1 MQADIVVKAIM
12 IGLLLWSIWS
22 LAIMFEKWIR
32 LRTLNARAE
41 KFEDAFWSGGSLD
54 ALYERVAKKGPR
66 SDGRDLRRRDARME
80 TGERTR
86 RVRIGGAA
94 LHGNLQQRV
103 DRVMAVTIGREMAQV
118 EKYMNVL
125 ATAGSTA
132 TFVGLA
138 GTVYGI
144 MSSFTSIAAEQNTS
158 LAVVAPGIA
167 EALLSTLLGLVVA
180 IPAVMAYNKF
190 ASDIGRYGERL
201 DGFSAEFS
209 AILSRHLEGKGLMAG
224 GIIPAIPRGG
234 GRRRSIGRLA
244 EINVTPLVD
253 VMLVLLIVFMV
264 TAPLLTTGVHV
275 DLPKSKAA
283 PLPKRRQAARNLDR
297 QAKGQIFLQ
306 ETPVDSGAAG
316 AEAERDLPGKS

>member
-1 MQADIVVKAIM
+1 MESKAVEATQIVPAAGMAPHDFSVVGLFMQADIVVKAIM

-22 LAIMFEKWIR
+22 LAIMLEKWIR

-54 ALYERVAKKGPR
+54 ALYERVAKKVRDPMVATFVAGMREWKLANERAGP
-66 SDGRDLRRRDARME
+66 AN
-80 TGERTR
+80 
-86 RVRIGGAA
+86 GAIY
-94 LHGNLQQRV
+94 GNLQTRV

-209 AILSRHLEGKGLMAG
+209 AILSRHLEGK
-224 GIIPAIPRGG
+224 
-234 GRRRSIGRLA
+234 
-244 EINVTPLVD
+244 D
-253 VMLVLLIVFMV
+253 
-264 TAPLLTTGVHV
+264 
-275 DLPKSKAA
+275 
-283 PLPKRRQAARNLDR
+283 
-297 QAKGQIFLQ
+297 
-306 ETPVDSGAAG
+306 
-316 AEAERDLPGKS
+316 

>member
-1 MQADIVVKAIM
+1 MDPKAVDATQIAAPAGLAPHDFSVIGLFMQADIVVKAIM

-54 ALYERVAKKGPR
+54 VLYERVAKKV
-66 SDGRDLRRRDARME
+66 RDPMVATFVAGMREWKLAS
-80 TGERTR
+80 ER
-86 RVRIGGAA
+86 GGANGGA

-209 AILSRHLEGKGLMAG
+209 AILSRHLEGK
-224 GIIPAIPRGG
+224 
-234 GRRRSIGRLA
+234 
-244 EINVTPLVD
+244 D
-253 VMLVLLIVFMV
+253 
-264 TAPLLTTGVHV
+264 
-275 DLPKSKAA
+275 
-283 PLPKRRQAARNLDR
+283 
-297 QAKGQIFLQ
+297 
-306 ETPVDSGAAG
+306 
-316 AEAERDLPGKS
+316 

>member
-1 MQADIVVKAIM
+1 MDSKAVDATQIVPPAGLAPHDFSVIGLFMQADNVVKAIM
-12 IGLLLWSIWS
+12 IGLLLWSVVS

-54 ALYERVAKKGPR
+54 ALYERVAKKI
-66 SDGRDLRRRDARME
+66 RDPMVATFVAGMREWKLAS
-80 TGERTR
+80 ER
-86 RVRIGGAA
+86 GGNAV

-103 DRVMAVTIGREMAQV
+103 DRVMSVTIGREMAQV

-190 ASDIGRYGERL
+190 ASDISRYGERL

-209 AILSRHLEGKGLMAG
+209 AILSRHLEGK
-224 GIIPAIPRGG
+224 
-234 GRRRSIGRLA
+234 
-244 EINVTPLVD
+244 D
-253 VMLVLLIVFMV
+253 
-264 TAPLLTTGVHV
+264 
-275 DLPKSKAA
+275 
-283 PLPKRRQAARNLDR
+283 
-297 QAKGQIFLQ
+297 
-306 ETPVDSGAAG
+306 
-316 AEAERDLPGKS
+316 